1 MNDMLDNNKRK
12 ILFFDIDGTLI
23 TDDGKRTFPESAK
36 HAIRQARRNGHLTF
50 INTGRTFENVDDFIR
65 VAGFDGYVCGCG
77 TYIVVDDKELYHNKL
92 SRKRCVEI
100 AELAR
105 ECMIQGIFE
114 HANQT
119 CYDKDHP
126 LKEADYLIDY
136 FRKMGRTLVDD
147 IYAESFVFDKF
158 TAWYKEGVTDI
169 KTFMDGLKD
178 FDFIDR
184 EDNFYEVVPKG
195 FSKATGIKYLLD
207 YYNLPIDNAYV
218 FGDSN
223 NDLEMLQYVPNSIA
237 MGVCTPEV
245 KAIAAYQTSRVE
257 EDGIMKAMQHFGIIE

>member
-1 MNDMLDNNKRK
+1 MSDNKNQK

-36 HAIRQARRNGHLTF
+36 RAIKQARQNGHLTF
-50 INTGRTFENVDDFIR
+50 INTGRTFENVDAFIR
-65 VAGFDGYVCGCG
+65 EAGFDGYVCGCG
-77 TYIVVDDKELYHNKL
+77 TYIVVDDKELYHHKL
-92 SRKRCVEI
+92 TQKRCVEI

-105 ECMIQGIFE
+105 KCKIQGIFE
-114 HANQT
+114 QAGQT
-119 CYDKDHP
+119 CYDKDNV
-126 LKEADYLIDY
+126 LKEADYLIAY
-136 FRKMGRTLVDD
+136 FRRMGRTLVDD
-147 IYAESFVFDKF
+147 IYDEAFLFDKF

-169 KTFMDGLKD
+169 QTFMDGLPD

-184 EDNFYEVVPKG
+184 EANFYEVVPKG
-195 FSKATGIKYLLD
+195 FSKAHGIKYLLD
-207 YYNLPIDNAYV
+207 YYQLPIENAYV

-223 NDLEMLQYVPNSIA
+223 NDLEMLQFVPNSIA

-257 EDGIMKAMQHFGIIE
+257 DDGIMRAMQHFGIIE